1 MKTMTSEESVTQVLS
16 DYYAAFST
24 LNVQAILPYFHEPA
38 LLVGPQGVI
47 PVPTQAALIP
57 IFGATMEDLRRRQY
71 ARSELSLKQ
80 FMLLSGTSALAI
92 GVALRY
98 RADGHELERV
108 GVTYVLHKVASG
120 WKFAVVVLHDVDAA
134 AQLLRPTNIA
144 T

>member
-1 MKTMTSEESVTQVLS
+1 MTSQEAVCQVLS

-47 PVPTQAALIP
+47 AVPTGAALIP
-57 IFGATMEDLRRRQY
+57 IFGAAMEDLRRRQY

-80 FMLLSGTSALAI
+80 VKLLSATSALAI

-108 GVTYVLHKVASG
+108 GVTYVLHKVAG
-120 WKFAVVVLHDVDAA
+120 DWKFAVVVLHDDAA
-134 AQLLRPTNIA
+134 AQR
-144 T
+144 

>member
-1 MKTMTSEESVTQVLS
+1 MTSEEAVTQVLS

-47 PVPTQAALIP
+47 PVPTGAALIP
-57 IFGATMEDLRRRQY
+57 IFGAAMEDLRRRQY

-80 FMLLSGTSALAI
+80 FKLLSATSALAI

-120 WKFAVVVLHDVDAA
+120 WKFAVVVLHDEDAA
-134 AQLLRPTNIA
+134 AQR
-144 T
+144 